1 MPTAP
6 TQPDDWHDR
15 LCLPHGRPT
24 WLTTDGIF
32 LLTVCGTPRGL
43 NQLCDPRIAN
53 AIKNSL
59 KFQQQAGAWLLLAC
73 VLMPD
78 HVHLLARVPPSTDLQ
93 RTVTS
98 LKRYLARSER
108 IRWQR
113 DFFEHRLR
121 RDEHFEAKL
130 EYLRQNPVRAGL
142 AVHADDWPYF
152 WTW

>member
-1 MPTAP
+1 MPPAP

-15 LCLPHGRPT
+15 LCLPHAKPS
-24 WLTTDGIF
+24 WLQTDAIF
-32 LLTVCGTPRGL
+32 LVTVCGTPRGL
-43 NQLCDPRIAN
+43 NQFCDPRIAN
-53 AIKNSL
+53 AVKDSL
-59 KFQQQAGAWLLLAC
+59 EFQQEAGAWLLLAC

-78 HVHLLARVPPSTDLQ
+78 HVHFLARVPPSTNLQ

-142 AVHADDWPYF
+142 AVHADNWPYF
-152 WTW
+152 WAW